1 MTSSGAKTLR
11 SFALPTS
18 PDLLDIHAQAPERYP
33 FLLESVAHTTAHGR
47 YDILFGFPQ
56 SVVTAGD
63 GDFLSAFAAAWRR
76 EAEAMDARAPATQ
89 SPFHGGWF
97 VYLGY
102 ELAHE
107 IEPTLA
113 RSRSLASAAPANGL
127 PTAFAT
133 RIPAAIVRDHARGES
148 YAICE
153 EGYAASIWDSLLAD
167 CARTAQATSTTSLC
181 VRNVEEDPGEVY
193 LTDVARI
200 QDYIRAGDVFQVN
213 LSRGWRIDLAAR
225 VDATPIY
232 RRLRAANASPFAGLV
247 RYGDTAIIS
256 SSPERLV
263 SVRDGIVR
271 TRPIAG
277 TYRRTDAREDV
288 RQSQALLM
296 NPKERAEHIMLI
308 DLERN
313 DLGRIC
319 TVGSVAV
326 SELMTVE
333 THPYVHHIVSEVRG
347 RLRAGLEPADVIRA
361 VFPGG
366 TITGCPKIR
375 CMEIIAELERMPRG
389 AYTGSM
395 GYVNHD
401 GSLDLNILIRTL
413 VHTGARID
421 FRAGAG
427 IVADSV
433 PIRELDE
440 TRAKAAGLLRALGR
454 AELGDD

>member
-1 MTSSGAKTLR
+1 MNSSSAKTFR
-11 SFALPTS
+11 RFTLPTN

-56 SVVTAGD
+56 SVVTARD
-63 GDFLSAFAAAWRR
+63 GDFLSTFAAAWRR
-76 EAEAMDARAPATQ
+76 EADNTNAPAQATQ
-89 SPFHGGWF
+89 LPFHGGWF

-113 RSRSLASAAPANGL
+113 QSPPMTPAAQASAL
-127 PTAFAT
+127 PTAFAA

-148 YAICE
+148 HAICE
-153 EGYAASIWDSLLAD
+153 ERYAASVWDGLLAD
-167 CARTAQATSTTSLC
+167 CARGAAVTDTTALS
-181 VRNVEEDPGEVY
+181 VRKVDEDPSDVY

-213 LSRGWRIDLAAR
+213 LSRGWRIDLDAR
-225 VDATPIY
+225 VDATAIY

-247 RYGDTAIIS
+247 RYGNTAIVS
-256 SSPERLV
+256 SSPERLA

-271 TRPIAG
+271 ARPIAG
-277 TYRRTDAREDV
+277 TYRRTDAREDA
-288 RQSQALLM
+288 RQSRALLM
-296 NPKERAEHIMLI
+296 NPKERAEHVMLI

-319 TVGSVAV
+319 TVGSVEV

-333 THPYVHHIVSEVRG
+333 THPFVHHIVSEVRG
-347 RLRAGLEPADVIRA
+347 RLRAELKPTDVIRA

-375 CMEIIAELERMPRG
+375 CMEIVAELERAPRG
-389 AYTGSM
+389 PYTGSM

-413 VHTGARID
+413 VHTGARIE

-433 PIRELDE
+433 ATRELDE

-454 AELGDD
+454 GR

>member
-1 MTSSGAKTLR
+1 MNPSSANTFRRYPL
-11 SFALPTS
+11 LNDL
-18 PDLLDIHAQAPERYP
+18 DLLGIHAQAPERYP

-47 YDILFGFPQ
+47 YDVLFGFPQ
-56 SVVTAGD
+56 SVITAAD
-63 GDFLSAFAAAWRR
+63 ANFLSAFAGAWRR
-76 EAEAMDARAPATQ
+76 EAEAAPALTTDSQ
-89 SPFHGGWF
+89 PPFRGGWF

-102 ELAHE
+102 ELARE
-107 IEPTLA
+107 IEP
-113 RSRSLASAAPANGL
+113 SRAKIQPLSTPATGPATML
-127 PTAFAT
+127 PSAFAV
-133 RIPAAIVRDHARGES
+133 RIPAAIVRDHARAET

-153 EGYAASIWDSLLAD
+153 ERFVPSVAETLLAD
-167 CARTAQATSTTSLC
+167 CARTPPVTATPSLS
-181 VRNVEEDPGEVY
+181 VRAVVEDASEAY
-193 LTDVARI
+193 LAHVARI

-213 LSRGWRIDLAAR
+213 LSRGWRITLDAR
-225 VDATPIY
+225 VDASALY

-247 RYGDTAIIS
+247 RYGETAIVS

-263 SVRDGIVR
+263 SVREGIVR

-277 TYRRTDAREDV
+277 TYRRSDARDDA

-319 TVGSVAV
+319 QIGSVAV

-347 RLRAGLEPADVIRA
+347 ALRTGLEPADVIRA

-366 TITGCPKIR
+366 TITGCPKVR
-375 CMEIIAELERMPRG
+375 CMEIIAELEGAPRG
-389 AYTGSM
+389 PYTGSI

-413 VHTGARID
+413 VHTGACID

-433 PIRELDE
+433 PARELDE
-440 TRAKAAGLLRALGR
+440 TRAKAAGLLRALR
-454 AELGDD
+454 DD